1 MSDKKEN
8 IIEFLHESGFIYLML
23 GSLISFDT
31 LLSVKDCEMSLKE
44 LEKLNEA
51 LKEANIE
58 EEKKKEYQDFIDRGF
73 EIVKRDLEKFKEK
86 METDA

>member
-8 IIEFLHESGFIYLML
+8 IIELLHKSGFIYLML
-23 GSLISFDT
+23 GSLISSDT
-31 LLSVKDCEMSLKE
+31 LLSIKDCEKSIKE

-58 EEKKKEYQDFIDRGF
+58 EKKKKEYQDFIDRGF

-86 METDA
+86 METDG